1 MNLVETGIEG
11 LIILEPRVFED
22 SRGYFFESFNLKQW
36 KSLGINQEFVQDN
49 QSKSSYGVIR
59 GLHYQLAPYSQTK
72 VVRVLAGEVLDVA
85 VDLRK
90 GSDTFGKS
98 FSVRLSDKN
107 KKQLLI
113 PKGFAHG
120 FAVLSDEAV
129 FYYKC
134 DELYNP
140 DSERGII
147 YTDFDLAIDWMI
159 PEDKRIISDKD
170 KKLLAFSKADMNFH
184 Y

>member
-1 MNLVETGIEG
+1 MNVIETGIEG

-22 SRGYFFESFNLKQW
+22 SRGYFFESFNLKLW
-36 KSLGINQEFVQDN
+36 KELGINQSFVQDN

-72 VVRVLAGEVLDVA
+72 VVRVLHGEVLDVA

-90 GSDTFGKS
+90 ESKTFGKS
-98 FSVRLSDKN
+98 FSVILSADN
-107 KKQLLI
+107 KKQMLI

-120 FAVLSDEAV
+120 FAVLSTDAV

-134 DELYNP
+134 DELYKP
-140 DSERGII
+140 ESERGIL
-147 YTDFDLAIDWMI
+147 YTDTELSIDWMI
-159 PEDKRIISDKD
+159 PEESRIVSDKD
-170 KKLLAFSKADMNFH
+170 KILPSLSQADMNF
-184 Y
+184 

>member
-1 MNLVETGIEG
+1 MTVVETGIKG
-11 LIILEPRVFED
+11 LIILEPRVYED
-22 SRGYFFESFNLKQW
+22 SRGYFFESFNLKLW
-36 KSLGINQEFVQDN
+36 KSLGIIQEFVQDN

-59 GLHYQLAPYSQTK
+59 GLHYQMAPYSQTK
-72 VVRVLAGEVLDVA
+72 VVRVLTGEVLDVA
-85 VDLRK
+85 LDLRK

-98 FSVRLSDKN
+98 FSALLSAEN
-107 KKQLLI
+107 KRQMLI

-120 FAVLSDEAV
+120 FAVLSKEAV

-140 DSERGII
+140 ASERGIN
-147 YTDFDLAIDWMI
+147 YKDNELSIDWKI

-170 KKLLAFSKADMNFH
+170 KDLPSFSQADMNF
-184 Y
+184 

>member
-1 MNLVETGIEG
+1 MNVVETGIEG

-22 SRGYFFESFNLKQW
+22 SRGYFFESFNLKEW

-59 GLHYQLAPYSQTK
+59 GLHYQLAPFSQTK

-90 GSDTFGKS
+90 GSETFGKS
-98 FSVRLSDKN
+98 FSILLSADN
-107 KKQLLI
+107 KRQMLI

-120 FAVLSDEAV
+120 FAVLSNEAV

-134 DELYNP
+134 DELYSP
-140 DSERGII
+140 GAERGII
-147 YTDFDLAIDWMI
+147 YTDTKLSIDWKI
-159 PEDKRIISDKD
+159 PEDQRIISGKDKD
-170 KKLLAFSKADMNFH
+170 LPSFSQAEMNFN

>member
-1 MNLVETGIEG
+1 MTVVETGIEG
-11 LIILEPRVFED
+11 LIILEPRVYED
-22 SRGYFFESFNLKQW
+22 SRGYFFESFNLKLW
-36 KSLGINQEFVQDN
+36 KSLGIIQEFVQDN

-59 GLHYQLAPYSQTK
+59 GLHYQMAPYSQTK
-72 VVRVLAGEVLDVA
+72 VVRVLTGEVLDVA
-85 VDLRK
+85 IDLRK

-98 FSVRLSDKN
+98 FSALLSAEN
-107 KKQLLI
+107 KRQMLI

-120 FAVLSDEAV
+120 FAVLSEEAV

-140 DSERGII
+140 TSERGIN
-147 YTDFDLAIDWMI
+147 YKDNELSIDWKI

-170 KKLLAFSKADMNFH
+170 KDLPSFSQADMNF
-184 Y
+184 

>member
-1 MNLVETGIEG
+1 MNIVETGIEG

-22 SRGYFFESFNLKQW
+22 SRGYFFESFNLKEW
-36 KSLGINQEFVQDN
+36 RDLGINQDFVQDN

-72 VVRVLAGEVLDVA
+72 VVRVLLGEVLDVA

-90 GSDTFGKS
+90 ESDTFGKS
-98 FSVRLSDKN
+98 FSTLLSAEN
-107 KKQLLI
+107 KRQMLI

-120 FAVLSDEAV
+120 FAVLSNEAV

-134 DELYNP
+134 DELYKP
-140 DSERGII
+140 ESERGII
-147 YTDFDLAIDWMI
+147 YTDLDLAIDWMI
-159 PEDKRIISDKD
+159 PEDKRIISGKD
-170 KKLLAFSKADMNFH
+170 INMPSLSQAEMNF
-184 Y
+184 